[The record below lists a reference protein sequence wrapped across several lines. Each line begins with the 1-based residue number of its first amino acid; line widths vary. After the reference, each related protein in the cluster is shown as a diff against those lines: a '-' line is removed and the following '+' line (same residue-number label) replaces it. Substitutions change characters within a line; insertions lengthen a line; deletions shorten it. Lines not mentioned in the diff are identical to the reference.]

1 MRKVRIFTS
10 LKVLLLSGGVVLSC
24 SGCGQSSNNLDM
36 PSTSLNQES
45 EDSIVDDS
53 LDSYD
58 TGQESLEDHSFDYF
72 SSDLS
77 SIEEFIQ
84 QERIEEAKSKIKD
97 VFITGVDFIF
107 YDEPIKGVYFDDLT
121 AEGKEITMN
130 SIDTIGDLGDEF
142 VPNWREGLSE
152 KYQVASEFVSD
163 IYLGVL
169 DKIKNYLGE
178 ENYNALGDI
187 KDQVVGDLKDT
198 TDNVKERVKSWYQ
211 EFKSSN

>member
-10 LKVLLLSGGVVLSC
+10 LKVLLLSGGVALSC

-58 TGQESLEDHSFDYF
+58 TGQESLEDHSFDCF

-107 YDEPIKGVYFDDLT
+107 YDEPIDDVYFDDLT

-142 VPNWREGLSE
+142 VPNWKEGLSE
-152 KYQVASEFVSD
+152 KYQVASDFVSD
-163 IYLGVL
+163 IYLSVL

-178 ENYNALGDI
+178 ENYHALGDI
-187 KDQVVGDLKDT
+187 KDQVGDDFREGK
-198 TDNVKERVKSWYQ
+198 DNVKERVKSWYQ
-211 EFKSSN
+211 KFKSSN

>member
-10 LKVLLLSGGVVLSC
+10 LKVLLLSGGVALSC

-58 TGQESLEDHSFDYF
+58 TGQESLEDHSFDCF

-107 YDEPIKGVYFDDLT
+107 YDEPIDDVYFDDLT

-152 KYQVASEFVSD
+152 KYQVASDFVSD
-163 IYLGVL
+163 IYLSVL

-178 ENYNALGDI
+178 ENYHALGDI
-187 KDQVVGDLKDT
+187 KDQVGDDFREGK
-198 TDNVKERVKSWYQ
+198 DNVKERVKSWYQ
-211 EFKSSN
+211 KFKSSN

>member
-45 EDSIVDDS
+45 EDSRVDDS

-107 YDEPIKGVYFDDLT
+107 YDEPIDDVYFDDLT

-142 VPNWREGLSE
+142 VSNWREGLSE
-152 KYQVASEFVSD
+152 KYQVASDFVSD
-163 IYLGVL
+163 IYLSVL

-178 ENYNALGDI
+178 ENYHALGDI
-187 KDQVVGDLKDT
+187 KDQVGDDFREGK
-198 TDNVKERVKSWYQ
+198 DNVKERVKSWYQ
-211 EFKSSN
+211 KFKSSN